1 MIIYKSLKSYDEND
15 FQEEVS
21 RIPFQICELF
31 SDISDQYWVRKQRY
45 TNVLDQDAHLK
56 GKTLREDNVPY
67 MHSTLRN

>member
-31 SDISDQYWVRKQRY
+31 SDISDQYWVRKQ
-45 TNVLDQDAHLK
+45 
-56 GKTLREDNVPY
+56 
-67 MHSTLRN
+67 